1 MLCLPGTKPI
11 SFRETLSHRV
21 KSSVSPMVMSTAM
34 ASDASEL
41 HGFANVLVKAD
52 VKANVHAQ
60 QKQKNNTRP
69 MVASFFGI

>member
-1 MLCLPGTKPI
+1 
-11 SFRETLSHRV
+11 
-21 KSSVSPMVMSTAM
+21 MVMSTAM

-60 QKQKNNTRP
+60 QKQKSNTRP